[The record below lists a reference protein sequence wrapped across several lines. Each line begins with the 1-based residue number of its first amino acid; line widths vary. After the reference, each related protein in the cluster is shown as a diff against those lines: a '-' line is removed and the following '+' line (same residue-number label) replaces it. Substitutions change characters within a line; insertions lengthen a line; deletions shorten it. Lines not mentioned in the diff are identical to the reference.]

1 MTLQQQIKEDM
12 KTAMRAK
19 ESHKVTTL
27 RGVMAAFTN
36 ESVKLG
42 KTPQDPL
49 DDEAALDVI
58 KREARK
64 RKDAIEQYEKAGR
77 DDLSSNEKE
86 ELTFLESY
94 LPQMMTKEEIEPIV
108 ASKIEEL
115 GNDKSKM
122 GQIIGAAMKE
132 LQGKADGSL
141 VKEIVEE
148 KLS

>member
-19 ESHKVTTL
+19 ESHKATTL

-36 ESVKLG
+36 ESVQQG

-49 DDEAALDVI
+49 DDESALAVI

-77 DDLSSNEKE
+77 DDLSNNERE

-108 ASKIEEL
+108 TSKIEEL
-115 GNDKSKM
+115 GNDKAKI

-141 VKEIVEE
+141 VKELVEE